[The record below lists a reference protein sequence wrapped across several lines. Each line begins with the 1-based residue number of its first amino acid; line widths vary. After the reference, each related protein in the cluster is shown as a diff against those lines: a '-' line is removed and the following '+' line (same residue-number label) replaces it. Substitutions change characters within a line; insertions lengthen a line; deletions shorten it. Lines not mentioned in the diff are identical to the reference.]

1 MAMHLAAWNPVHIA
15 LALAAAVL
23 ILSIWA
29 EWIHARRSAALG
41 RLVFGPA
48 GQARHWTKAAPLLRV
63 AAGGLLAWGLVILAL
78 APTEAIDTTG
88 ADSDELAPEDL
99 QRIILLLDVSP
110 SMAIADSGENRNL
123 ERRQRVLQV
132 IEGIFPRIS
141 VARTRFSIIAFFT
154 SARPVV
160 VDAYDTAVI
169 TNVLDNLPLVW
180 AFEPGKTNVI
190 EGLQATADMARDWAP
205 NSTTVILCTDGDTV
219 DFSQIPKLPRSINQ
233 VQIFAVGDPVVGTF
247 IDGHDSRQQA
257 GVLRRLAAELR
268 GSYYDVNTRHVP
280 TSALTDLA
288 VNPPPPARLGITWKD
303 LALGAIAIGALILA
317 LLPLL
322 LEYCGCAW
330 NAQRELPASRL
341 REELATGSGSRAQ
354 ESAA

>member
-1 MAMHLAAWNPVHIA
+1 LLTGIAMPLAAGNPNYVA
-15 LALAAAVL
+15 LLLAAAVFV
-23 ILSIWA
+23 LSAWA

-41 RLVFGPA
+41 RLAFGPA
-48 GQARHWTKAAPLLRV
+48 GEPRRWTKAAPLLRV
-63 AAGGLLAWGLVILAL
+63 VAGSLLAWGLVILAL
-78 APTEAIDTTG
+78 APSEALDTTG
-88 ADSDELAPEDL
+88 ADSDESAPEDL
-99 QRIILLLDVSP
+99 QRVILLLDVSP
-110 SMAIADSGENRNL
+110 SMAIVDAGENRNL

-141 VARTRFSIIAFFT
+141 VARTRFTIIAFFT

-205 NSTTVILCTDGDTV
+205 KSTTVILCTDGDTV
-219 DFSQIPKLPRSINQ
+219 DFSQIPRMPRSVSQ

-280 TSALTDLA
+280 SSALAELA
-288 VNPPPPARLGITWKD
+288 MNPPQPAKLGFTWKD
-303 LALGAIAIGALILA
+303 LALGAIAIGATIFA
-317 LLPLL
+317 FLPLL

-330 NAQRELPASRL
+330 NAERELPVSRSFA
-341 REELATGSGSRAQ
+341 RET
-354 ESAA
+354 AA

>member
-1 MAMHLAAWNPVHIA
+1 MQLDAWNPNHVA
-15 LALAAAVL
+15 LLLAAVVL
-23 ILSIWA
+23 VLSAWA
-29 EWIHARRSAALG
+29 EWMHARRSAALG
-41 RLVFGPA
+41 RLAFGPA
-48 GQARHWTKAAPLLRV
+48 GRPRSWTSAAPVLRV
-63 AAGGLLAWGLVILAL
+63 AAGTLLAWGLVILAL
-78 APTEAIDTTG
+78 APQEALSTTG
-88 ADSDELAPEDL
+88 TDADETAPEDL
-99 QRIILLLDVSP
+99 QRVILLLDVSP
-110 SMAIADSGENRNL
+110 SMAIVDAGENRNL
-123 ERRQRVLQV
+123 ERRQRLLQV
-132 IEGIFPRIS
+132 IKGVFPRIS

-190 EGLQATADMARDWAP
+190 AGLQATADMARDWPP

-219 DFSQIPKLPRSINQ
+219 DFSQIPKMPRSISQ

-280 TSALTDLA
+280 TSALTELA
-288 VNPPPPARLGITWKD
+288 VNPPKPAKLGFTWKD
-303 LALGAIAIGALILA
+303 LALGAIAIGALIFA
-317 LLPLL
+317 VLPLL
-322 LEYCGCAW
+322 LEYCGAAW
-330 NAQRELPASRL
+330 NAQRELPVA
-341 REELATGSGSRAQ
+341 REPAL
-354 ESAA
+354 

>member
-1 MAMHLAAWNPVHIA
+1 MFPTAWNPNYVA
-15 LALAAAVL
+15 LLLAAVVFVF
-23 ILSIWA
+23 SVWA

-41 RLVFGPA
+41 RLAFGPT
-48 GQARHWTKAAPLLRV
+48 GEPRSWTRATPFLRV
-63 AAGGLLAWGLVILAL
+63 VAGTLLAWGLVILTL
-78 APTEAIDTTG
+78 SPSEAIDTTG
-88 ADSDELAPEDL
+88 TDADEPAPEDL

-110 SMAIADSGENRNL
+110 SMAISDSGEKRDL

-132 IEGIFPRIS
+132 IKGIFPRIS

-160 VDAYDTAVI
+160 VDSYDTAVI

-180 AFEPGKTNVI
+180 AFEPGKTDVI
-190 EGLQATADMARDWAP
+190 QGLQVTADMARDWAP

-219 DFSQIPKLPRSINQ
+219 DFSQIPKMPRSVSQ

-280 TSALTDLA
+280 TSALAELA
-288 VNPPPPARLGITWKD
+288 INPPQPTKLGFTWKD
-303 LALGAIAIGALILA
+303 LALGAIAIGATILA

-322 LEYCGCAW
+322 LEYFGCAW
-330 NAQRELPASRL
+330 NAERELPVSRP
-341 REELATGSGSRAQ
+341 RELAA
-354 ESAA
+354 

>member
-1 MAMHLAAWNPVHIA
+1 MPMANWNPNHVALLLAAV
-15 LALAAAVL
+15 VFG
-23 ILSIWA
+23 LSAWA

-41 RLVFGPA
+41 RLAFGPT
-48 GQARHWTKAAPLLRV
+48 GQPRGWTKVTPLLRV
-63 AAGGLLAWGLVILAL
+63 AAGTLLAWGLVILAL
-78 APTEAIDTTG
+78 SPSDAIDTTG
-88 ADSDELAPEDL
+88 TDSDESAPEDL
-99 QRIILLLDVSP
+99 QRVILLLDVSP
-110 SMAIADSGENRNL
+110 SMAIVDSGEKRDL

-160 VDAYDTAVI
+160 VDSYDTAVI

-205 NSTTVILCTDGDTV
+205 KSTTVILCTDGDTV
-219 DFSQIPKLPRSINQ
+219 DFSQIPKMPRSIRQ

-280 TSALTDLA
+280 TSALADLA
-288 VNPPPPARLGITWKD
+288 VNPPKPARPGWTLKD
-303 LALGAIAIGALILA
+303 LALGAIAIGALTFA

-322 LEYCGCAW
+322 LEYFGCAW
-330 NAQRELPASRL
+330 NAERELPVRL
-341 REELATGSGSRAQ
+341 REAARELAA
-354 ESAA
+354 